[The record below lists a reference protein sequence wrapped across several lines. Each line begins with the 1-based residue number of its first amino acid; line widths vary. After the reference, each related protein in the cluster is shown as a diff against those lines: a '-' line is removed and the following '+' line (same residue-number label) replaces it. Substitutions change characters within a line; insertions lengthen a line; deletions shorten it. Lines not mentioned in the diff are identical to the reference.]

1 MRNNIFLTGDL
12 QVGKSTIIDRV
23 VDSLQVSIGGFKT
36 HRYYKQG
43 QLVGFYMISL
53 NNDSKNKEQPFVGYC
68 DNLSWTAVPD
78 TFDHFGVS
86 ILEECLEQKP
96 NLIIMDELG
105 FFETEAYK
113 FQKTVKKCL
122 SSEIPVLGVLKKA
135 DTVFLNSI
143 KERKDLILL
152 TTTPENREDIAHKV
166 HLLLEEILKQI

>member
-1 MRNNIFLTGDL
+1 MINNIFLTGDL
-12 QVGKSTIIDRV
+12 QVGKSTIINQA
-23 VDSLQVSIGGFKT
+23 VDSLQINIGGFT
-36 HRYYKQG
+36 TCRYYEQD
-43 QLVGFYMISL
+43 QLIGFYMASL
-53 NNDSKNKEQPFVGYC
+53 NSNSKNKEQPFVGYC
-68 DNLSWTAVPD
+68 NNQSRTAVPD

-96 NLIIMDELG
+96 DLIIMDELG

-152 TTTPENREDIAHKV
+152 TTTPDNREDIAHKV
-166 HLLLEEILKQI
+166 HLLLEEILKEI